1 MIDDLE
7 PKINLGQGMLLLI
20 GGGLAS
26 AVLWSLASGFAGW

>member
-7 PKINLGQGMLLLI
+7 PQFDFGQGMLLLI